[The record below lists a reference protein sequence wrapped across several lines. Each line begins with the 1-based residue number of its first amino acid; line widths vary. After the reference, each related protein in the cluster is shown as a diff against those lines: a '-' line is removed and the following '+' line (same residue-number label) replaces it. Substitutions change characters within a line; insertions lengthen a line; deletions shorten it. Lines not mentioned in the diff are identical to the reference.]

1 MHKQTEDGMRGYE
14 RREKRLRAIT
24 IAGIMILSLIT
35 SVGSVQLAFAD
46 DTVSITCYTGYPP
59 SNRYVGTVTIFDV
72 STASNACNAMYY
84 DCRKKCIGCYI
95 DRELV
100 EDVCIDPF
108 GNTFLK

>member
-1 MHKQTEDGMRGYE
+1 MRGCQ
-14 RREKRLRAIT
+14 RMEKRLRAVT
-24 IAGIMILSLIT
+24 IMGIIILSLMA
-35 SVGSVQLAFAD
+35 SVGLSSSIFAD

-59 SNRYVGTVTIFDV
+59 NNEYVGTVTIFDV
-72 STASNACNAMYY
+72 PTASNACNAMYY
-84 DCRKKCIGCYI
+84 DCRKRCIGCYI